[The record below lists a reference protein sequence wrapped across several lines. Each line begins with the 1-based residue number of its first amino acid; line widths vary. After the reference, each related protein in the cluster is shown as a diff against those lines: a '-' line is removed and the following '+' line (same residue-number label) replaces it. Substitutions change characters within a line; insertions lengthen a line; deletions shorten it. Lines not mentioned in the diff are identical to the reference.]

1 MTFDIQHLAFDTTGI
16 DNDTGT
22 ILPQIPLMDQTKVWL
37 MDSPDLH
44 SEEVKKEREED
55 YIIFSWK

>member
-1 MTFDIQHLAFDTTGI
+1 MTFDIQHLAYDTTVI